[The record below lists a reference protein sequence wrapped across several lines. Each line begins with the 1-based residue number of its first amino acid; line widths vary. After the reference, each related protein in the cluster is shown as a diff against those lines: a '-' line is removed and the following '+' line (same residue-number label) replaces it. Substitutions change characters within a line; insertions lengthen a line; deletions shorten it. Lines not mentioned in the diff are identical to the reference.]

1 MKDSNSPAINEKNQ
15 APLEKIFKKFS
26 TPFEQFIHDEAAGGV
41 VLMLCTIAALI
52 IANTNLLDAY
62 QHLLHT
68 HLSISFGELALD
80 KTLHHWINDG
90 LMALFFLLVGLEIKR
105 EILDGELSDIKQAT
119 LPLAG
124 AVGGMVVPAAIYVA
138 LNAGSESINGWA
150 IPMATDIAFAVG
162 VLVLLGA
169 RVPTALIT
177 FLVALAIVDDLGA
190 VLVIALF
197 YTEEIYLTAIL
208 YGVGCVAVLG
218 FFNLLGIRSLL
229 PYLLV
234 GIVLWIALL
243 KSGVHAT
250 LAGIITALMIPA
262 RNKYD
267 PSVFGRHVRQ
277 LMDKFDATHKPG
289 MSLMRNQEQ
298 LSVVHTLENGIYM
311 VDPPLQR
318 LEHKLHL
325 PVAFLIMPIFALA
338 NAGIPVNVS
347 EMGNALMDPVTLGVV
362 LGLLVGKPLGITGCA
377 WIAIKLGWA
386 TLPTGIRLTHL
397 FGVGFLCGIGFTMSI
412 FITELAFV
420 GQAEA
425 LLASKMGIL
434 FASAIAGIIGFIWLR
449 QSLPAPD
456 TQGK

>member
-1 MKDSNSPAINEKNQ
+1 MKDSNPSIENDKNQ

-41 VLMLCTIAALI
+41 ILMACAVIALI
-52 IANTNLLDAY
+52 IANTSLLEAY

-68 HLSISFGELALD
+68 HFSVSFGDLALD

-138 LNAGSESINGWA
+138 FNYGSEGISGWA

-169 RVPTALIT
+169 RVPTTLLT

-190 VLVIALF
+190 VAIIALF
-197 YTEEIYLTAIL
+197 YTDQIVVSALL
-208 YGVGCVAVLG
+208 YGALCVGILG
-218 FFNLLGIRSLL
+218 LFNLLGIRNLL

-234 GIVLWIALL
+234 GAVLWVAML

-250 LAGIITALMIPA
+250 LAGVITALMIPA
-262 RNKYD
+262 RNKYE
-267 PSVFGRHVRQ
+267 PSFFGRHVRQ
-277 LMDKFDATHKPG
+277 LMDKFDASHKPG

-298 LSVVHTLENGIYM
+298 LSVVHTLEKGIYM

-325 PVAFLIMPIFALA
+325 PVAFLIVPIFALA
-338 NAGIPVNVS
+338 NAGVPVNFGEISSVLS
-347 EMGNALMDPVTLGVV
+347 NPVTLGVI
-362 LGLLVGKPLGITGCA
+362 LGLLVGKPLGVAGFA
-377 WIAIKLGWA
+377 WVAVKLGWA
-386 TLPTGIRLTHL
+386 SLPSGIRITHL
-397 FGVGFLCGIGFTMSI
+397 FGVGFLAGIGFTMSI

-420 GQAEA
+420 GNAEA
-425 LLASKMGIL
+425 LLLSKTGIL
-434 FASAIAGIIGFIWLR
+434 LASIFAGVIGFVWLR
-449 QSLPAPD
+449 KTLPAPN
-456 TQGK
+456 